1 MSDPYP
7 AAETPHTSAKPARPR
22 HSLLDR
28 ILSLVRHEPEDR
40 EGIKAVL
47 DAARTRELIDADSY
61 SMLKGALAVSE
72 QTAEDV
78 MVPRSRM
85 DLLDASASL
94 ETLLPQIIEDAH
106 SRFPVFEGSRENI
119 IGVVITKD
127 LLRHMVTPSLTLR
140 DLIRPVVFIPETK
153 RLNILLQ
160 EFRSNRNHIAV
171 VIDEHGGI
179 TGLVTLEDVLE
190 QIVGAIED
198 EYDVDG
204 EKTIFADGLKTW
216 RVLAT
221 TEIDAFNEIIKTSL
235 PEGDYDTVGGWL
247 AHELGRIPKRGDI
260 SHFDDLQIEVMR
272 ADSRR
277 ALWLRVKRRSQSE
290 LQSAAEHARPTPTR

>member
-7 AAETPHTSAKPARPR
+7 AAEAPSASPQSPR
-22 HSLLDR
+22 TRQSLLDR
-28 ILSLVRHEPEDR
+28 LLSLVRHEPEDR
-40 EGIKAVL
+40 EGIMAVL
-47 DAARTRELIDADSY
+47 DAARTRNLIDADSF

-72 QTAEDV
+72 QTAIDV
-78 MVPRSRM
+78 MVPWARM
-85 DLLDASASL
+85 DLLDASESI
-94 ETLLPQIIEDAH
+94 ETLMPEIIETAH
-106 SRFPVFEGSRENI
+106 SRFPVFEGSRENV
-119 IGVVITKD
+119 IGIVITKD
-127 LLRHMVTPSLTLR
+127 LLRHMMTPTITLR
-140 DLIRPVVFIPETK
+140 DLIRPAVFIPETK

-160 EFRSNRNHIAV
+160 EFRSNRNHIAI

-179 TGLVTLEDVLE
+179 IGLVTLEDVLE

-204 EKTIFADGLKTW
+204 EKTIFADGAHAW

-221 TEIDAFNEIIKTSL
+221 TEIELFNEKIQTTL

-247 AHELGRIPKRGDI
+247 AHALGHIPRRGDKCA
-260 SHFDDLQIEVMR
+260 HDDLQVEVMR

-277 ALWLRVKRRSQSE
+277 ALWLRVQRSNQPGTG
-290 LQSAAEHARPTPTR
+290 AADQDKQ